1 MKTEDIISLWEQD
14 CKIDSTEL
22 GMESL
27 RIPQLHN
34 KYYKIFIQ
42 ERKQY
47 FAIEQE
53 YKRLYKV
60 KHEYYLGILSDEEM
74 KDNGWEPQPLKILRQ
89 DMSTYMESDID
100 LSSLKTRMSI
110 QETKTDMLE
119 SIIKAIVN
127 RGFLI
132 KNSIEWAKFQQ
143 GL

>member
-53 YKRLYKV
+53 Y
-60 KHEYYLGILSDEEM
+60 
-74 KDNGWEPQPLKILRQ
+74 DNNF
-89 DMSTYMESDID
+89 
-100 LSSLKTRMSI
+100 
-110 QETKTDMLE
+110 
-119 SIIKAIVN
+119 V
-127 RGFLI
+127 
-132 KNSIEWAKFQQ
+132 
-143 GL
+143 